1 MFDQDRVQSELDL
14 QVQVTKE
21 LGTVVPNLVAAAS
34 DKLGNVS
41 EYETVA
47 LIKADV
53 ERTLAQT
60 SNETECTKLI
70 QTIQQADEYLVAN
83 KTAYE
88 TWKEGGIGR
97 ALLQSGVG
105 GLMTGNASG
114 ALVGGTTS
122 LTAPYL
128 NAAEEKLGVAGGG
141 ILNTVSGAAIGYA
154 VDRLMREAM
163 RLVEADVGQQTS
175 EVIISIGSF
184 AIGIKSQMVLA
195 SKRFSF
201 GLLMN

>member
-21 LGTVVPNLVAAAS
+21 LGTVAPNLVAAAS

-70 QTIQQADEYLVAN
+70 
-83 KTAYE
+83 
-88 TWKEGGIGR
+88 
-97 ALLQSGVG
+97 
-105 GLMTGNASG
+105 
-114 ALVGGTTS
+114 
-122 LTAPYL
+122 
-128 NAAEEKLGVAGGG
+128 
-141 ILNTVSGAAIGYA
+141 
-154 VDRLMREAM
+154 
-163 RLVEADVGQQTS
+163 
-175 EVIISIGSF
+175 
-184 AIGIKSQMVLA
+184 
-195 SKRFSF
+195 
-201 GLLMN
+201 